1 MQRRVDELSAENE
14 LQALVLLE
22 SHDKRAKEELRKDF
36 AQSINELSSL
46 KQKHDQVLQKIQNV
60 NKNFKIQVEKNK
72 GARNV

>member
-46 KQKHDQVLQKIQNV
+46 KQKRDQVLQKIQNV